1 MQNLNINSVKKITKY
16 TLTEFGNIYWPII
29 AGQTVFPVQIAVKY
43 KIPLIIWGAH
53 QGLEQVGMFSHLSNV
68 EMSRRYRE
76 DHDLFGSDAKELMSI
91 KSNLSE
97 SDIFNYLYP
106 DDKSLNSIGVRGIY
120 LGNFIRWDPAKQ
132 HIMMVKKFNY
142 RTTKFKRTFDVYDH
156 VDCFNYMNI
165 HDLLKLYK
173 HGYSKVTDHACREI
187 RHGRLTKNKA
197 IDLVKFYEKE
207 KIMCLNHLAD
217 WLDIDLKSLNFLL
230 DQFRNKKFWQQKNI
244 NNWKFKGL
252 NYYQKKSNETKNN
265 KNIFKYFKS
274 KKKYKETL
282 KSNYIIFGKGI

>member
-1 MQNLNINSVKKITKY
+1 MLRNDKIGMVFQNPALWPHRNIRK
-16 TLTEFGNIYWPII
+16 NIS
-29 AGQTVFPVQIAVKY
+29 F
-43 KIPLIIWGAH
+43 
-53 QGLEQVGMFSHLSNV
+53 GLEV
-68 EMSRRYRE
+68 R
-76 DHDLFGSDAKELMSI
+76 KI
-91 KSNLSE
+91 
-97 SDIFNYLYP
+97 
-106 DDKSLNSIGVRGIY
+106 DKKVQNQ
-120 LGNFIRWDPAKQ
+120 A
-132 HIMMVKKFNY
+132 
-142 RTTKFKRTFDVYDH
+142 
-156 VDCFNYMNI
+156 VD
-165 HDLLKLYK
+165 
-173 HGYSKVTDHACREI
+173 R
-187 RHGRLTKNKA
+187 A